1 MNTEFEQ
8 FAKAYQDELGKAH
21 IAVTLSEAR
30 VAAKPIFEK
39 LQGDYNYTLLQN
51 MMFKLKDLVS
61 NAERARQRFFALGT
75 DSAAAMKQKA
85 QVQQKALYVEQEKKT
100 KQLVKEY
107 VEKTVKEEITKL
119 SVATRSTA
127 IPAIVVTGRADNK
140 RSKTILI
147 SSAAAQNRR
156 EHMEDTMIVN
166 YALTLSGE
174 KDRYNF
180 FAIFDGHAGQKAA
193 GFLQKNFVPR
203 LQKVVANASMAENN
217 SSLDVFL
224 PTMLKHTLKQ
234 LIEEWDFTEFDD
246 GSGST
251 AIMMLID
258 RKHGFACF
266 LNLGDSKAVLYDS
279 KSAAV
284 LHQTQDHDLDRK
296 TAVDAVLKRKHLL
309 TGVAC
314 RVTKAPGDVP
324 RINDNIAMFA
334 SFGDN
339 TQSTAGCMSRD
350 PDCYTFNIKE
360 KPTIAV
366 LGSDGLWDEFSV
378 KEVGRMAVN
387 SKLNAAQMVERGI
400 KKGKIGDNI
409 TVILVDICPQIY
421 L

>member
-1 MNTEFEQ
+1 MNTDFQ
-8 FAKAYQDELGKAH
+8 KFAKAYQDELGKAH

-39 LQGDYNYTLLQN
+39 LQGDYNYTMLQN
-51 MMFKLKDLVS
+51 MMCKLKDLVS

-119 SVATRSTA
+119 SVAA

-147 SSAAAQNRR
+147 SSAAEKNRR
-156 EHMEDTMIVN
+156 TYMEDRLIIDN
-166 YALTLSGE
+166 ALTLSGE

-180 FAIFDGHAGQKAA
+180 FAIFDGHAGDAA
-193 GFLQKNFVPR
+193 AKFLEKNFVAQ
-203 LQKVVANASMAENN
+203 LQKVVANSSTAEKIASP
-217 SSLDVFL
+217 DVFL
-224 PTMLKHTLKQ
+224 PTMLKHTLKA

-251 AIMMLID
+251 AVIMLID

-266 LNLGDSKAVLYDS
+266 FNLGDSKAVLYDS

-296 TAVDAVLKRKHLL
+296 TEVDAVLKRKHLV
-309 TGVAC
+309 TGLAC
-314 RVTKAPGDVP
+314 RVTKTKNDVP
-324 RINDNIAMFA
+324 RVNDNIGMSR

-339 TQSTAGCMSRD
+339 SQSTAGCMSREA
-350 PDCYTFNIKE
+350 DCYAFSIKE

-366 LGSDGLWDEFSV
+366 LGSDGLFDDFNVE
-378 KEVGRMAVN
+378 EVSSMVIN
-387 SKLNAAQMVERGI
+387 EKLNAQQIVSRVV
-400 KKGKIGDNI
+400 KKGMVGDNVS
-409 TVILVDICPQIY
+409 VIIVDICPQMY
-421 L
+421 LA